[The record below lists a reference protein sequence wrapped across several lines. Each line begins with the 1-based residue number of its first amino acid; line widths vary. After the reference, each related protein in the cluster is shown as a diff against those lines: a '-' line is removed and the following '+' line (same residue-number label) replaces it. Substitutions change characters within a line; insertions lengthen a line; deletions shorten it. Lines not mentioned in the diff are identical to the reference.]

1 MNAIP
6 AQEIKRRGIA
16 AVDDLIAKGDLHV
29 IRNNQPQY
37 VVLSVERYQDLI
49 VAEQEA
55 HYARVRASLEDVKG
69 GKVKKFKTAAAL
81 LKALDTDETA
91 CCTPSLRRS
100 SFFGRHASFS
110 KNTPTCGHALPRCS
124 TTYKKTRFS
133 HIWSCMP

>member
-37 VVLSVERYQDLI
+37 VVLSEERYQELI

-55 HYARVRASLEDVKG
+55 YYGRLRASLEDLKEGRVKRG
-69 GKVKKFKTAAAL
+69 TAEDL
-81 LKALDTDETA
+81 IKELKLE
-91 CCTPSLRRS
+91 
-100 SFFGRHASFS
+100 G
-110 KNTPTCGHALPRCS
+110 
-124 TTYKKTRFS
+124 
-133 HIWSCMP
+133 

>member
-37 VVLSVERYQDLI
+37 VVLSEDRYQELI

-55 HYARVRASLEDVKG
+55 YYCRVRASLEDLKEGRVKRG
-69 GKVKKFKTAAAL
+69 TADDL
-81 LKALDTDETA
+81 IKELNLE
-91 CCTPSLRRS
+91 
-100 SFFGRHASFS
+100 G
-110 KNTPTCGHALPRCS
+110 
-124 TTYKKTRFS
+124 
-133 HIWSCMP
+133 